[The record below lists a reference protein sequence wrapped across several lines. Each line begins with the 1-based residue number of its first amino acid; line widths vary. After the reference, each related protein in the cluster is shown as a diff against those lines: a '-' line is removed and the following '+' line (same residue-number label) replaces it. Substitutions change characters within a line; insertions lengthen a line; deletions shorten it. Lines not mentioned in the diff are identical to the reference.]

1 MAQQQFLLVHAN
13 RANALLEDKR
23 INPCTAAFTFS
34 FGQESANTTASE
46 YYDESVVWDHPLVV
60 NGFDPSTHGFLH
72 VTVAG
77 NDEYGDV
84 VIRFTSIP
92 LDQVINTA
100 GKSLK
105 GNFDLYNV
113 DGNVQGNISL
123 TIAVFEDDD
132 NQEVKGRSVIDS
144 LYHQRLKQVIEAS
157 RQLRS
162 GDIYIEGE
170 QFEELSKNPSS
181 KSTLF
186 KKSDR
191 NTVEW
196 DEVIVFEDF
205 NPIQHEKLYIE
216 VFSRTGAVD
225 KLVGFAAIPTN
236 QISDLLKGTFKGKF
250 DLFDFQGKVTATV
263 SLTIGIVDSANAT
276 NLLSCEDV
284 EDNGV
289 SVAESD
295 HQERIKILVNPIDNV
310 LLVHGTSLQSLQIY
324 AKEACSFDDRE
335 IFQIN
340 AEFSLSTQNSRLTD
354 YSEYDGKKVE
364 WGSVVVLDDYNPSS
378 HRFLYVKVFG
388 RDSKN
393 DIVIRYTAIPLD
405 QVVNSSDKCLKGI
418 FDLYDEDWIQKGT
431 ISLTLRILDYSLPN
445 ERSETRGKSIADSEH
460 KGHVKEFVEDNRL
473 DFTGMSLQFVRIHVR
488 HASAL
493 EDSKRALI
501 TYALFRLDINDDEE
515 YKKTEFVEYSG
526 NDVKWNEV
534 VIIKNYD
541 PSKHHT
547 LYVEVMGEAQTYEKV
562 IRYAAIPLDQVVSTP
577 SKTFGGIFD
586 LYDANGRPT
595 GTISLTISAIGPHVS
610 NERPDIK
617 GASTIEGGHQE
628 LIKILYP
635 LRDPFSQIFERPVA
649 HVFATSARDT
659 FFIKNDK
666 DG

>member
-170 QFEELSKNPSS
+170 QFEGPQLSFQIHARHACALEDEWIGANELYSRFALELSKNPSS

-324 AKEACSFDDRE
+324 AKEACSFDDRVC
-335 IFQIN
+335 IRPTCQR
-340 AEFSLSTQNSRLTD
+340 T
-354 YSEYDGKKVE
+354 
-364 WGSVVVLDDYNPSS
+364 PS
-378 HRFLYVKVFG
+378 
-388 RDSKN
+388 
-393 DIVIRYTAIPLD
+393 I
-405 QVVNSSDKCLKGI
+405 
-418 FDLYDEDWIQKGT
+418 
-431 ISLTLRILDYSLPN
+431 LTL
-445 ERSETRGKSIADSEH
+445 
-460 KGHVKEFVEDNRL
+460 
-473 DFTGMSLQFVRIHVR
+473 
-488 HASAL
+488 
-493 EDSKRALI
+493 
-501 TYALFRLDINDDEE
+501 
-515 YKKTEFVEYSG
+515 
-526 NDVKWNEV
+526 
-534 VIIKNYD
+534 
-541 PSKHHT
+541 
-547 LYVEVMGEAQTYEKV
+547 
-562 IRYAAIPLDQVVSTP
+562 
-577 SKTFGGIFD
+577 
-586 LYDANGRPT
+586 
-595 GTISLTISAIGPHVS
+595 LT
-610 NERPDIK
+610 
-617 GASTIEGGHQE
+617 
-628 LIKILYP
+628 
-635 LRDPFSQIFERPVA
+635 
-649 HVFATSARDT
+649 
-659 FFIKNDK
+659 
-666 DG
+666 